1 MMPVVYAH
9 DVTSPC
15 THSCDK
21 LEDIIAHT
29 IQDQAASTAQ
39 VKSYSGILQVLFAA
53 GYLGVFIQQHS
64 EDYAP
69 GYDTLLN
76 PCGCEE
82 QDDLPVLHV
91 MWVKVGSTG
100 AMNHFIPLVPRRA
113 RSRHK
118 AHKGKRFNLEGV
130 VENFCSACLG
140 PLNMCQADVF
150 HLDTWVEW
158 DVCHGWYH
166 CLCTGLSHAAAE
178 KMKYQCCSLNCSTS
192 IAKLEGCTI
201 SVGDINR
208 VRNGEDRSG
217 DAIDFFMRLLI
228 LDSLPGFLS
237 YDTYH
242 TLHRFVC
249 RYLQLVACSASN
261 NSLMLEESLPSLHVP
276 KLWERISRLV
286 QPLPVIG
293 KRCHGQQEQSGA
305 LPALRG
311 RDQGGGLVWTASR
324 RLMF

>member
-217 DAIDFFMRLLI
+217 DAIDFFMRHLMSNDKHPNAFICPYFVGQLFQANSWLHILQDEEAIPWIGKHLHAIGISPVNLQHVALI
-228 LDSLPGFLS
+228 LTPVC
-237 YDTYH
+237 
-242 TLHRFVC
+242 TL
-249 RYLQLVACSASN
+249 
-261 NSLMLEESLPSLHVP
+261 
-276 KLWERISRLV
+276 
-286 QPLPVIG
+286 
-293 KRCHGQQEQSGA
+293 
-305 LPALRG
+305 
-311 RDQGGGLVWTASR
+311 
-324 RLMF
+324 